1 MSGPGRVLGL
11 MALKEKARIAATLA
25 DLREVARQKA
35 EAERVVER
43 LTEALARQ
51 GQTSGVR
58 LATEI
63 MSERAMSA
71 QILTEAQ
78 RHKDRQTALATQLAE
93 EQARLAKQE
102 HRHQT
107 LTDKARD
114 ARQAEAD
121 ERQAARDAA
130 LPPRRR

>member
-1 MSGPGRVLGL
+1 MSGSARTLGL
-11 MALKEKARIAATLA
+11 MALKEKARIASTLA

-63 MSERAMSA
+63 MAERAMSA

-78 RHKDRQTALATQLAE
+78 RLKDRQKALAAQLAE

-114 ARQAEAD
+114 ARRIEAD

>member
-1 MSGPGRVLGL
+1 MSGSARVLGL

-51 GQTSGVR
+51 GQTGGVR
-58 LATEI
+58 LATEVLAD
-63 MSERAMSA
+63 RAMSA

-78 RHKDRQTALATQLAE
+78 RYRDRQTVLAGQLAE
-93 EQARLAKQE
+93 EQARLAVQE

-107 LTDKARD
+107 LTEKARD
-114 ARQAEAD
+114 ARRCEAEVQ
-121 ERQAARDAA
+121 QAARDAA

>member
-1 MSGPGRVLGL
+1 MSSSGRVLGL

-35 EAERVVER
+35 EAERMVER

-51 GQTSGVR
+51 GQTGGVR
-58 LATEI
+58 LATEVLADH
-63 MSERAMSA
+63 AMST
-71 QILTEAQ
+71 QILAEAQ
-78 RHKDRQTALATQLAE
+78 RYRDRQTVLAGQLAE
-93 EQARLAKQE
+93 EQARLAVQE

-107 LTDKARD
+107 LTEKARD
-114 ARQAEAD
+114 ARRCEAE